1 VISEGG
7 CPMSEDDLRFAL
19 LNELEMSMQTLSPYF
34 MLNPRLKPF
43 FVDSEHRLV
52 DFLLYNR
59 DIGRMIPIYLKFG
72 DMDIDDIEWMKINIR
87 ILDKYKTI
95 EEDNNTIG
103 IILCVLDNT
112 QHVELVKLEKSKG
125 FISKYLIDL
134 PLKQI
139 FKGQLKNAVN
149 KARKQLAS
157 GKGLGKNN
165 EH

>member
-1 VISEGG
+1 
-7 CPMSEDDLRFAL
+7 MSEDDLRCAI

-43 FVDSEHRLV
+43 FVDSERRLV

-59 DIGRMIPIYLKFG
+59 DIGRLIPIYLKFG
-72 DMDIDDIEWMKINIR
+72 DVDIDDIEWMKINIG

-95 EEDNNTIG
+95 EEDNNIIG
-103 IILCVLDNT
+103 IILCVQENT
-112 QHVELVKLEKSKG
+112 QHIELVRLEKSKG

-139 FKGQLKNAVN
+139 FKGQLKNAVK
-149 KARKQLAS
+149 KARKQLVS
-157 GKGLGKNN
+157 GKDSGENN
-165 EH
+165 GH